1 MASNRYRMQVKV
13 GGKVMGTADGPSKKS
28 AEQAAAREACRH
40 IFGDD

>member
-1 MASNRYRMQVKV
+1 M
-13 GGKVMGTADGPSKKS
+13 MGTADGPSKKT